1 MEGKEEGEPCGLRR
15 MLMPAGVRPWELR
28 AGRGL
33 PGKGTNESHV
43 RGRRQRE
50 SKTMPFVRDDTDVQ
64 SEGRR
69 IEEDLRQGQK

>member
-1 MEGKEEGEPCGLRR
+1 MEGGGRGAVRLRR
-15 MLMPAGVRPWELR
+15 MLMPAGVKPWELR

-33 PGKGTNESHV
+33 LGKGASESHV

-50 SKTMPFVRDDTDVQ
+50 SKTTPFVRDDKDVQ

-69 IEEDLRQGQK
+69 TEEDLRQGQK